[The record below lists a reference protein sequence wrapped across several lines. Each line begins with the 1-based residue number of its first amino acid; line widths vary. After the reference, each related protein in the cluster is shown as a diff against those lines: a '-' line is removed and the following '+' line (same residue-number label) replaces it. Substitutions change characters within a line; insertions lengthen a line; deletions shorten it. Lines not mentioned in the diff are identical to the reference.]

1 MTTNRIP
8 DTFRITQGA
17 HGLMAVALRVQHLN
31 SAALARVADLGNG
44 SCDVFFTTPFGVT
57 VARRVR
63 GTVSRDGVVIPIMEL
78 IEGLKAEEAEGAG
91 GAAPEG
97 TAVDAC
103 ELSFHSHDG
112 AWPGA
117 LPPLSAFQLL
127 DEIPAADALRLA
139 DEGRALARQFSGPLG
154 PPASLLDQE
163 VIHVTSVDGT
173 KDCAIP
179 MRSIFACA
187 ALSFIPPLGA
197 KLPAS
202 IPRTLRVSVAGRW
215 VRIDAPFGSVYR
227 NEGLPLL
234 SL

>member
-31 SAALARVADLGNG
+31 SAALARVADLGDG
-44 SCDVFFTTPFGVT
+44 SCDIFFTTPFGVT

-78 IEGLKAEEAEGAG
+78 IEGLKEEEAEGA
-91 GAAPEG
+91 
-97 TAVDAC
+97 AVDAC

-163 VIHVTSVDGT
+163 VIHVTSADGT

-197 KLPAS
+197 NLPAS

>member
-1 MTTNRIP
+1 MTTNRTA
-8 DTFRITQGA
+8 DTLSISQGA

-31 SAALARVADLGNG
+31 SAALARVADLGDG

-63 GTVSRDGVVIPIMEL
+63 GVVSRDGVVIPIAEL
-78 IEGLKAEEAEGAG
+78 IEGLKAGESTAG
-91 GAAPEG
+91 
-97 TAVDAC
+97 VDAC
-103 ELSFHSHDG
+103 ELSFFSHDG

-163 VIHVTSVDGT
+163 VIHVSSADGT
-173 KDCAIP
+173 RDCAIP
-179 MRSIFACA
+179 MRSIFACT

-197 KLPAS
+197 DLPAS

>member
-78 IEGLKAEEAEGAG
+78 IEGLKAEE
-91 GAAPEG
+91 PEG

-163 VIHVTSVDGT
+163 VIHVTSADGT

-197 KLPAS
+197 NLPAS

>member
-31 SAALARVADLGNG
+31 SAALARVADLGDG

-78 IEGLKAEEAEGAG
+78 IEGLKAEEPEGA
-91 GAAPEG
+91 
-97 TAVDAC
+97 AVDAC

-163 VIHVTSVDGT
+163 VIHVTSADGT

-197 KLPAS
+197 NLPAS

>member
-1 MTTNRIP
+1 MTTSRTA

-31 SAALARVADLGNG
+31 SAALARVADLGDG
-44 SCDVFFTTPFGVT
+44 SCDVFFTTPFSVT

-63 GTVSRDGVVIPIMEL
+63 GTVSRDGVVIAIAEL
-78 IEGLKAEEAEGAG
+78 IEGLKARGEDGDVCA
-91 GAAPEG
+91 
-97 TAVDAC
+97 
-103 ELSFHSHDG
+103 LSFYSHDG

-117 LPPLSAFQLL
+117 LPPLGSFQLL

-139 DEGRALARQFSGPLG
+139 DEGRALARQFSGPMG

-163 VIHVTSVDGT
+163 VIHVSSADGT
-173 KDCAIP
+173 RDCAIP
-179 MRSIFACA
+179 MRSIFACT

-197 KLPAS
+197 NLPAS

>member
-1 MTTNRIP
+1 MTTNRIS

-31 SAALARVADLGNG
+31 SAALARVADLGDG

-78 IEGLKAEEAEGAG
+78 IEGLKAEESDGDFGA
-91 GAAPEG
+91 

-117 LPPLSAFQLL
+117 LPPLSAFELL

-163 VIHVTSVDGT
+163 VIHVTSADGT

-197 KLPAS
+197 NLPAS